1 MVSVQRKKKIK
12 KDKYK
17 KINQN
22 SNQKGYSTILFD
34 VPVIVFLKNTSLYIN
49 RFIISTIF
57 YNVSQENI
65 EI

>member
-34 VPVIVFLKNTSLYIN
+34 VLVIVFLKNTSLYIN